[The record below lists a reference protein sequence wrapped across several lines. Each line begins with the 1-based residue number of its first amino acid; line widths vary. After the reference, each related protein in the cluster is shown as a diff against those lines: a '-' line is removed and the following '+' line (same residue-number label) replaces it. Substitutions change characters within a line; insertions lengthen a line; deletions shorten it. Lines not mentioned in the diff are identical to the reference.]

1 MLTSGSA
8 LAPFRQHGYPA
19 LAASNAISRSAV
31 GVSLVALVW
40 LVKADPGAIGLL
52 FALRAGAGLIFGIPA
67 GLLADRM
74 DRRTLLILANLAA
87 IAIALAVAT
96 AAAVGILPQWAILLV
111 ALLFGIVDSFQ
122 MVSAQAFTYDLVGP
136 LLATSG
142 IAIAAIGVQ
151 LGIAVGNLAAGTVVD
166 DYGAAAAFLVVAVA
180 SGVSAVLLLVGA
192 PSAKV
197 RRARAPAAI
206 DHPPMTVRAS
216 LILVR
221 RNHVLG
227 LLAVAVIVTEIF
239 GFSAW
244 VLQPVFADQV
254 FDTDAAGYGLMG
266 AVMRLGGAAALVV
279 VAIYGARLTR
289 GSVLLTASGVFGLS
303 LMVLAVAPTLAI
315 ALLPIFVVG
324 GMAAVSDS
332 LSQSL
337 MQRSTLDTE
346 RGAAMGVWT
355 FGVGCGPV
363 GSLAVG
369 LAAARVG
376 APVTQLVAGAIL
388 LILTVALSFN
398 RALRTLR

>member
-1 MLTSGSA
+1 M
-8 LAPFRQHGYPA
+8 
-19 LAASNAISRSAV
+19 
-31 GVSLVALVW
+31 
-40 LVKADPGAIGLL
+40 
-52 FALRAGAGLIFGIPA
+52 
-67 GLLADRM
+67 
-74 DRRTLLILANLAA
+74 ANVAA
-87 IAIALAVAT
+87 IAVALGTAG
-96 AAAVGILPQWAILLV
+96 AAAAGALPQWTILFV
-111 ALLFGIVDSFQ
+111 ALLFGIIDSFQ
-122 MVSAQAFTYDLVGP
+122 IVSAQAYTYDLVGP

-151 LGIAVGNLAAGTVVD
+151 LGIALGNLAAGPVVD
-166 DYGAAAAFLVVAVA
+166 DYGPAVAFLVVAAA
-180 SGVSAVLLLVGA
+180 SGLSAVLLLVGA

-197 RRARAPAAI
+197 RQALAASEQV
-206 DHPPMTVRAS
+206 HPPMTVRGS
-216 LILVR
+216 LVLVR

-227 LLAVAVIVTEIF
+227 LLAVAVIVTETF

-254 FDTDAAGYGLMG
+254 FGTDAAGYGLMG

-289 GSVLLTASGVFGLS
+289 GSVLLTASSVFGAS
-303 LMVLAVAPTLAI
+303 LMVLAVSPTLAI
-315 ALLPIFVVG
+315 ALIPIFVVG

-337 MQRSTLDTE
+337 MQRSTLDSE

-355 FGVGCGPV
+355 FGVGCGPI
-363 GSLAVG
+363 GSVAVG

-376 APVTQLVAGAIL
+376 APVTQLVAGAVL
-388 LILTVALSFN
+388 LVMAIGLSFN

>member
-1 MLTSGSA
+1 MISGSA
-8 LAPFRQHGYPA
+8 LAPFRRPGYPA
-19 LAASNAISRSAV
+19 LAASNALSRA
-31 GVSLVALVW
+31 GIGISLVALVW

-52 FALRAGAGLIFGIPA
+52 FALRAGAGLVFGIPA

-74 DRRTLLILANLAA
+74 DRRTLLILANLTA
-87 IAIALAVAT
+87 IAVSLVTAG
-96 AAAVGILPQWAILLV
+96 AAAAGALPQWAILLV
-111 ALLFGIVDSFQ
+111 ALLFGVIDSFQ
-122 MVSAQAFTYDLVGP
+122 IVSAQAYTYDLVGP
-136 LLATSG
+136 RLATSG

-151 LGIAVGNLAAGTVVD
+151 LGIALGNLTAGSVVD
-166 DYGAAAAFLVVAVA
+166 DYGAAVAFVVVAVA

-192 PSAKV
+192 PSAKA
-197 RRARAPAAI
+197 RRALAPVAH

-254 FDTDAAGYGLMG
+254 FGTDAAGYGLMG
-266 AVMRLGGAAALVV
+266 AVLRLGGAAALVV

-289 GSVLLTASGVFGLS
+289 GSVLLTASGVFGAA
-303 LMVLAVAPTLAI
+303 LMALAVSPTLAI
-315 ALLPIFVVG
+315 ALVPIFVVG

-337 MQRSTLDTE
+337 MQRSTLDSE

-355 FGVGCGPV
+355 FAIGSGPV
-363 GSLAVG
+363 GSVAVG

-376 APVTQLVAGAIL
+376 APVTQLVAGAVL
-388 LILTVALSFN
+388 LLLTVGLASN